1 MWKIYRNFILYQ
13 PIYSLSKLKTIAS
26 NGQQSIMTWLKEEDA
41 NSKFKVGIISS
52 RRQSDAIISL
62 FVNGMQVEGVDG
74 VRGEVFNH
82 FATHFQAGAVDIP

>member
-1 MWKIYRNFILYQ
+1 
-13 PIYSLSKLKTIAS
+13 
-26 NGQQSIMTWLKEEDA
+26 MTWLKEEDA

-82 FATHFQAGAVDIP
+82 FATHFQAGAVDIPWIENLNFNSLNLAQCSELPKPFSLDEVK